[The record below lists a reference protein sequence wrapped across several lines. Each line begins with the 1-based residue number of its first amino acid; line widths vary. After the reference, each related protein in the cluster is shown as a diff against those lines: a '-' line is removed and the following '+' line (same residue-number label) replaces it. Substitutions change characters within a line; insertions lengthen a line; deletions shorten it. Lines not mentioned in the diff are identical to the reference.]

1 MPKCAPLRFPTYQNI
16 FIRMKVTL
24 LMIGFKVLAYALI
37 GLFFINIANATT
49 IYGTV
54 YDLDLNKVNKAMVEI
69 NTSPKQFMVAQNGS
83 YSFNAPNGAYAIK
96 AQLMQKTSVLASVQE
111 NITIKQDGS
120 YVLDLILFPDV
131 EEGIED
137 IGIDVNGNVVETKS
151 NNIAIGFVVL
161 FILIAVYH
169 FIKTKKSKKELKEEI
184 RTGQKEH
191 KSKESGED
199 YGLNQVIEIIKKE
212 GNRATQKDIRKQIP
226 LSEAK
231 ISLMIAE
238 LEHKGIIEKIK
249 KGRGNII
256 ILKKK

>member
-1 MPKCAPLRFPTYQNI
+1 MVKSRILI
-16 FIRMKVTL
+16 FL
-24 LMIGFKVLAYALI
+24 LVAISLLNF
-37 GLFFINIANATT
+37 ANAAT

-54 YDLDLNKVNKAMVEI
+54 YDLSLKKVNNARVEI
-69 NTSPKQFMVAQNGS
+69 NTIPKQFVVAQNGS
-83 YSFNAPNGAYAIK
+83 YAFNVPNGAYTIK
-96 AQLMQKTSVLASVQE
+96 AQLLQKNTVIASVQE
-111 NITIKQDGS
+111 NITIKQVGS

-137 IGIDVNGNVVETKS
+137 IDIDVNGDIVETDKS
-151 NNIAIGFVVL
+151 KYKISVGTMILLALG
-161 FILIAVYH
+161 FILIGLHYFRKGAQ
-169 FIKTKKSKKELKEEI
+169 KKESIKIEENIEEKYEDIDLEQLIKII
-184 RTGQKEH
+184 RQ
-191 KSKESGED
+191 
-199 YGLNQVIEIIKKE
+199 E
-212 GNRATQKDIRKQIP
+212 GGRTTQKDIRKQIP